1 MLIFGGGKK
10 QIGVCLVMFL
20 RGIFI
25 LLHGQM
31 VAVCAM
37 DYGYS
42 VSR

>member
-10 QIGVCLVMFL
+10 PIGVYLAMFL

-31 VAVCAM
+31 GAVCAV
-37 DYGYS
+37 DYGCS
-42 VSR
+42 VNR